1 MTNERKKAVLYLV
14 LTLVFGILIGA
25 LIPGFFGRFHEGGR
39 MRDQRGG
46 GLTHIISRVVK
57 PDSVQATR
65 IKPIIAQTASRIE
78 GLQNGCNQ
86 EVKNPPPAQ
95 CVVSGG
101 CRPWTAG
108 HRRPFGI
115 GGGGECRAPRQYRF
129 ADRRCTLRARH
140 NRRRRCKVLCRGRS
154 LVSARQR
161 VSLAGLCRAGWTW
174 SGGQLVSVE
183 APAQCSQHLPSQR

>member
-25 LIPGFFGRFHEGGR
+25 LIPGFFGRFHEGGGR

-86 EVKNPPPAQ
+86 EVKNVMDSLRLQLQPLLTTAQ
-95 CVVSGG
+95 LNKLDEFLTKGK
-101 CRPWTAG
+101 
-108 HRRPFGI
+108 
-115 GGGGECRAPRQYRF
+115 
-129 ADRRCTLRARH
+129 DRW
-140 NRRRRCKVLCRGRS
+140 KGR
-154 LVSARQR
+154 
-161 VSLAGLCRAGWTW
+161 
-174 SGGQLVSVE
+174 
-183 APAQCSQHLPSQR
+183 